1 MRWCEAFSLVHAAL
15 PAAAETPRAATGR
28 LRVLVGAARQ
38 TRLPHYRHWALTPVL
53 LIALSAC
60 DGWTDA
66 ATRIAYDIEAGAA
79 RLGGSE
85 GARHNIVHATPSKPD
100 ECTGPYKVQV
110 DKVGAL
116 IIWCYDAAGGTVSS
130 HSTTYH
136 GRFVDTPR
144 TYILDKPAGSAL
156 TLDIERRSGR
166 AIVTNVQ

>member
-1 MRWCEAFSLVHAAL
+1 MTGAEASRVAHAVV
-15 PAAAETPRAATGR
+15 PAAANTPRAAPER
-28 LRVLVGAARQ
+28 LRVRIGAERQ
-38 TRLPHYRHWALTPVL
+38 ARLPHHRHWAITPVL
-53 LIALSAC
+53 LVALSAC

-79 RLGGSE
+79 RLGTTD
-85 GARHNIVHATPSKPD
+85 GARHSIVHATPSTPD

-116 IIWCYDAAGGTVSS
+116 IIWCYDAAGRTVSS

-136 GRFVDTPR
+136 GRFVDTPS

-156 TLDIERRSGR
+156 TLDIERRGGR
-166 AIVTNVQ
+166 AIVTRVQ